1 MEENIE
7 YKINEFVIFCI
18 EVFKEHKGLTGKEV
32 YNIFEKYG
40 VLEYLREG
48 YDVLH
53 TQGDAWLMND
63 IDDFLKIRGY
73 KKAK

>member
-1 MEENIE
+1 MEDNIE

-18 EVFKEHKGLTGKEV
+18 EVFKETKGLTGKEA
-32 YNIFEKYG
+32 YSIFEKYG

-53 TQGDAWLMND
+53 TQGDTWLMKD
-63 IDDFLKIRGY
+63 IDEFLKIRGY
-73 KKAK
+73 K